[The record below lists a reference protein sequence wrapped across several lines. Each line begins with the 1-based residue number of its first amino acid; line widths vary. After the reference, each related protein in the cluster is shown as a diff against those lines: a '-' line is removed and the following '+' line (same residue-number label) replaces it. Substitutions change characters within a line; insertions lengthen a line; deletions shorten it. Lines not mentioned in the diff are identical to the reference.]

1 MNKGYT
7 LLEILL
13 VLTLILLLLG
23 GVTVTYTRYNA
34 QKSMEKD
41 VLAFKDVV
49 TLARER
55 TIARDLGDTLNC
67 TTFTGYR
74 VQVDPAASTYRLY
87 RMCQGLTIPPIS
99 TYQLQLT
106 RIPGAALINIDF
118 QYPYGTLSGAAQTI
132 RFNNTRMSGCQQV
145 LINAVGV
152 ISDQPC

>member
-13 VLTLILLLLG
+13 VLTIILVLLG

-49 TLARER
+49 TLAREK
-55 TIARDLGDTLNC
+55 TISRDIGNTLNC

-74 VQVDPAASTYRLY
+74 VQVEPTTSTYRLY
-87 RMCQGLTIPPIS
+87 RMCAGLSIPAIS
-99 TYQLQLT
+99 TYQLQLS
-106 RIPGAALINIDF
+106 RVPGAALINIDF
-118 QYPYGTLSGAAQTI
+118 LYPYGTLSGAAQTI

-145 LINAVGV
+145 LINAAGV